1 MKNRSLQND
10 TPSTIFFI
18 RRFKNTKV
26 TFALSIITLTWS
38 SLIPFLRWCSS
49 RNKLFTP
56 NPMLIIYTIFWQGHV
71 CRNSIL
77 KNSKKTYTMNWR
89 NKSNDKK
96 SENFISIFPFYPSLI
111 GASKQLWWSFY
122 QTHFTLLPRVFRN
135 SFPCKKIN
143 EHKDPGQV
151 NMSFP
156 YIISAFH

>member
-1 MKNRSLQND
+1 MKKRSSQND

-26 TFALSIITLTWS
+26 TFALLIITLTWS

-77 KNSKKTYTMNWR
+77 KNSKNTYTMNWR

-96 SENFISIFPFYPSLI
+96 KWEFYLHLSFLSFTHRSIQAALIVLLSNPFYPFT
-111 GASKQLWWSFY
+111 KSF
-122 QTHFTLLPRVFRN
+122 
-135 SFPCKKIN
+135 
-143 EHKDPGQV
+143 
-151 NMSFP
+151 
-156 YIISAFH
+156 